1 MLLMKFLMSEAFQIS
16 DFQIKVTQPLIITV
30 VVHYLGSVT
39 LLRKTLLEVSLL
51 EQVRDKHP

>member
-30 VVHYLGSVT
+30 VVHYHGSVT
-39 LLRKTLLEVSLL
+39 LLQKTLLEVSLL